1 MDKHCER
8 LAALDTRFEF
18 RFLARS
24 KRIFPLAGMPPCI
37 LCGGKKKRSNLT
49 HEGQGM
55 HKCQPSLPFRPPILF
70 VLLAG
75 VKPHQI

>member
-1 MDKHCER
+1 LNFDFWREAKAFFRWRECH
-8 LAALDTRFEF
+8 LASCVA
-18 RFLARS
+18 
-24 KRIFPLAGMPPCI
+24 
-37 LCGGKKKRSNLT
+37 GKKKHSNLT